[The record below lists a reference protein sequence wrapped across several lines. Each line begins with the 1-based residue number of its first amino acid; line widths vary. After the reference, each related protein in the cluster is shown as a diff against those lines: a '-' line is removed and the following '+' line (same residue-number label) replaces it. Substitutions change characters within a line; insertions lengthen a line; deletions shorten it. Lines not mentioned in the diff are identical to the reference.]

1 MKNNNELKET
11 NIKQFTCYHFDDTVN
26 INDIDLNNILID
38 EKSYENILIYD
49 VSYKTLYNVKP
60 LRIIFNKV
68 DEYIKKMTKL
78 NKFVLF
84 QSEKY
89 ERLFE
94 RIRYN
99 LL

>member
-11 NIKQFTCYHFDDTVN
+11 NIKKFTCYHFDDTVN